1 MSLPLRQARRVS
13 GTGPDA
19 ALDALVTN
27 RAALVGL
34 ALLGVMTCLAAV
46 GPLVL
51 RVDPLAQDLTNAVQL
66 PSSEHLLGTDSLGR
80 DIASRMM
87 YGARVSLAVALLPVA
102 VALAFGLPVG
112 LIAGYAGGWSDA
124 AAMRI
129 ADAMLSFPSI
139 LLAIA
144 IMGTLGPGE
153 QNVVI
158 ALAFAYA
165 PAFARL
171 VRGSALAAR
180 RREFVIAA
188 QAIGASDIRV
198 ILRHILPEVV
208 APLTVQATASFAT
221 AIVAESTLSFLGL
234 GTQPPT
240 PSWGAMLNEAR
251 SYLSDAPWFAL
262 VPASAITLAVLSVN
276 FLGDGLRDALDP
288 RRRRR

>member
-1 MSLPLRQARRVS
+1 
-13 GTGPDA
+13 
-19 ALDALVTN
+19 
-27 RAALVGL
+27 
-34 ALLGVMTCLAAV
+34 
-46 GPLVL
+46 
-51 RVDPLAQDLTNAVQL
+51 
-66 PSSEHLLGTDSLGR
+66 
-80 DIASRMM
+80 MM

-251 SYLSDAPWFAL
+251 SYLSDAPWF
-262 VPASAITLAVLSVN
+262 
-276 FLGDGLRDALDP
+276 
-288 RRRRR
+288 